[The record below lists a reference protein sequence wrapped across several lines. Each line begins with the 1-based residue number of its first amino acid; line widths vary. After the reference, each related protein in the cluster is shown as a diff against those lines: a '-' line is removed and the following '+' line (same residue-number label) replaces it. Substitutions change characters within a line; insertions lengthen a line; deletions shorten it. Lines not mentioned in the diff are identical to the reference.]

1 MNRRSN
7 PLYLLICLWLL
18 TACSATKFVP
28 EGSYLLDEV
37 KIKTDDRA
45 VNESGLHSYLRQ
57 KPNTKWFSL
66 LKTQLYIYNLSGRDS
81 TKWSNRFLRR
91 LGDAPVIYNEAE
103 ALRSKEEL
111 KKAVVNLG
119 YMQAEVTHEVKTK
132 KKKAKVYYTISPG
145 PSYIIRSLNH
155 DIYGAEMDSIVR
167 SHAPKSLLRVG
178 MPLDVNQLDA
188 ERQRIATEL
197 LKAGYYKFNKEYI
210 GYTADTVSGTHRVDL
225 TMHLRGYR
233 QTLADSLQTHRR
245 YHIGNVRFVT
255 HHDVLQPFTQV
266 AADNDS
272 LTYRNYTIYYKGKPY
287 LRPNP
292 LVQTLRF
299 APGDMYNDQA
309 VQDSYSGFGRM
320 TALKYTNIRFVET
333 PSGNPGRGALDAYVL
348 LMGNRPQSVSFE
360 VEGTNSAG
368 DLGAAAG
375 VSYQHRNLFRGSEL
389 FTAKLRGA
397 YEAITGLQGS
407 YANNNYTEYAVETRL
422 NFPSFLFPFLSSNFR
437 RKVRAST
444 EFGLQYNYQVRP
456 EFTRTTASA
465 SWSYRWS
472 SSPRLQHRFELL
484 NVSFMYLPYISD
496 RFREDYVNRG
506 YDYIFRY
513 NYQDRLII
521 NSGYN
526 LYYNSSGAD
535 RIHNAVRPNS
545 YSVRFNVESAG
556 NLAYA
561 LSKVAG
567 IRKNEHGEHV
577 ILNIPYAQYLKAEVD
592 WASNLRIDSR
602 NAVAFH
608 LGLGVA
614 VPYGN
619 AKVIP
624 LEKQYFSG
632 GANSVRGWS
641 VRSLGPGSFAGNGNL
656 LEQTGNIKFDT
667 SVEYRSKLFWKLQG
681 AAFVDAGNVWTIRD
695 YENQPGGL
703 FRFNSFYKQI
713 AVAYGLGVRL
723 DLDFFIVRFDGG
735 MKAVNPAEGI
745 DEERFP
751 LLRPDFGRDFAFHFA
766 VGFPF

>member
-45 VNESGLHSYLRQ
+45 VNESGLYSYLRQ

-178 MPLDVNQLDA
+178 MPLDVNRLDA

-210 GYTADTVSGTHRVDL
+210 SYTADTVSGTHRVDL

-245 YHIGNVRFVT
+245 YHIGNVCFVT
-255 HHDVLQPFTQV
+255 HHDVLQPFTEV

-272 LTYRNYTIYYKGKPY
+272 LTYRDYTIYYKGKPY

-472 SSPRLQHRFELL
+472 NSPRLQHRFELL

-535 RIHNAVRPNS
+535 RIHNTVRPNS

-561 LSKVAG
+561 LSKVAS

-656 LEQTGNIKFDT
+656 LEQTGNIKFDA

-713 AVAYGLGVRL
+713 AVAYGLGARL

-745 DEERFP
+745 DGERFP

>member
-1 MNRRSN
+1 MNRCSN

-272 LTYRNYTIYYKGKPY
+272 LTYRDYTIYYKGKPY

-333 PSGNPGRGALDAYVL
+333 PSGNSGRGALDAYVL

-472 SSPRLQHRFELL
+472 NSPRLQHRFELL

-521 NSGYN
+521 SSGYN

-535 RIHNAVRPNS
+535 RIHNTVRPNS

-561 LSKVAG
+561 LSKVVG

-656 LEQTGNIKFDT
+656 LEQTGNIKFDA

-735 MKAVNPAEGI
+735 MKAVNPAEDI

-751 LLRPDFGRDFAFHFA
+751 LLRPDFRRDFAFHFA

>member
-266 AADNDS
+266 AVDNDS
-272 LTYRNYTIYYKGKPY
+272 LTYRDYTIYYKGKPY

-333 PSGNPGRGALDAYVL
+333 PSGNSGRGALDAYVL

-472 SSPRLQHRFELL
+472 NSPRLQHRFELL

-521 NSGYN
+521 SSGYN

-535 RIHNAVRPNS
+535 RIHNTVRPNS

-561 LSKVAG
+561 LSKVVG

-656 LEQTGNIKFDT
+656 LEQTGNIKFDA

-735 MKAVNPAEGI
+735 MKAVNPAEDI

-751 LLRPDFGRDFAFHFA
+751 LLRPDFRRDFAFHFA